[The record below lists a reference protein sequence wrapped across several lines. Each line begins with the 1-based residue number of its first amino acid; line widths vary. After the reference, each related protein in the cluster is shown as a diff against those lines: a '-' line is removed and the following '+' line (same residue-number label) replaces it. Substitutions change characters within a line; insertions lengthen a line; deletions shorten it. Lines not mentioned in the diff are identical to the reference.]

1 MTKILIVDDDQ
12 VVLTSCKRIL
22 EPEGYAVSLTSSV
35 KEALQMLE
43 VKKFDILLV
52 DVIMPEYDGM
62 YLIGNVKENLPY
74 MPILVMSGYPTPE
87 TISSGMQM
95 GATHFIAKPFTP
107 DELVTAVR
115 KALLKE
121 KEKTQPVEVE
131 NRNGKDEENTGDR

>member
-1 MTKILIVDDDQ
+1 MTKILIVDDDP

-22 EPEGYAVSLTSSV
+22 ESEGYAVSLTSSV

-43 VKKFDILLV
+43 HETFDILLA
-52 DVIMPEYDGM
+52 DVIMPDYDGM
-62 YLIGNVKENLPY
+62 YLIGNVRENLPH

-115 KALLKE
+115 KALHMGR
-121 KEKTQPVEVE
+121 EKT
-131 NRNGKDEENTGDR
+131 